1 MTDRWQPSSERRN
14 AGAGTPEAPIVSG
27 VVETIAAGMSL
38 AFWRPR
44 LLVIPVVID
53 LFLWLGLQV
62 SANPLTAPLGRL
74 MEREGGE
81 NGELAAE
88 QLAEFG
94 ARAHVNDLVA
104 WLIPSLFAGVPS
116 DTMLT
121 ALLSFLVPP
130 LMDGVDREGMY
141 DQWGDGLLNL
151 WQPDNWFV
159 VVSVGLAFLLL
170 GSVVL
175 VLFRVPLA
183 FSVRGG
189 RASARRLAGD
199 LAMTWL
205 RVVGLISL
213 VGLVAAIAVGPLVVL
228 AAVLLLLGL
237 DVSSL
242 LALILICVGGL
253 VAIYTVFT
261 VDAIVLSRVG
271 PLHGLRQSFQVV
283 RANFGPTVRFAI
295 SSLLIGTG
303 SFQLW
308 EALVANP
315 PGIVLSLIG
324 NAFIGTGLILAS
336 MMFFYD
342 RFRLLQRTPPP
353 AGRGRP

>member
-1 MTDRWQPSSERRN
+1 MTDRWQQSPGRRN
-14 AGAGTPEAPIVSG
+14 ASTGSPEAPVVSG

-44 LLVIPVVID
+44 LLLFPLVID
-53 LFLWLGLQV
+53 LVLWLGLQV

-74 MEREGGE
+74 MAREGGE
-81 NGELAAE
+81 NGDLAAE
-88 QLAEFG
+88 QLARFG
-94 ARAHVNDLVA
+94 ERAHVNDLVA

-116 DTMLT
+116 DTVLT
-121 ALLSFLVPP
+121 TLLSFLVPP

-141 DQWGDGLLNL
+141 AQWGDGLLTL
-151 WQPDNWFV
+151 WQPGNWFV
-159 VVSVGLAFLLL
+159 VVGVGLAFLFV

-183 FSVRGG
+183 QSVRGG
-189 RASARRLAGD
+189 GAGARKLLGD
-199 LAMTWL
+199 IAMAWL
-205 RVVGLISL
+205 RIAGLIGL

-228 AAVLLLLGL
+228 AALLLLFGL

-242 LALILICVGGL
+242 LALVLICGGGV

-261 VDAIVLSRVG
+261 VDAIILSQVG
-271 PLHGLRQSFQVV
+271 PLLGLRQSFEVV
-283 RANFGPTVRFAI
+283 RANFGPTVRFALC
-295 SSLLIGTG
+295 SLLIGTG

-315 PGIVLSLIG
+315 PGIVISLIG
-324 NAFIGTGLILAS
+324 NSFVGTGLILAS